1 MTKEIDVGL
10 KELIKELNS
19 FFIFKKLNIS
29 TIYSCEGHIENITDK
44 NKLLSENPNM
54 YIMFEGDDCN
64 KIRNKI
70 AKELKDL
77 KNNSGLEYLICQNEK
92 YNNKLILGF
101 YLTDVENNLDTII
114 KFNTLK
120 YEFQNIFWRF
130 MEK

>member
-70 AKELKDL
+70 VKELKEL
-77 KNNSGLEYLICQNEK
+77 KNNSGLDYLICQNEK
-92 YNNKLILGF
+92 HINKLILGF

-114 KFNTLK
+114 KFNKLK
-120 YEFQNIFWRF
+120 YEFQNVFWRF